1 MEFKPQ
7 HSPCTFFR
15 EIYIQYL
22 NLVHKRPYCM
32 SLGKL
37 TFFKIYRIIWH
48 SMHFGVVSLITD
60 SMHQNAWELNICF
73 VKSLILINIMFNEF
87 HYSPKPLR
95 FWYSLHW
102 ILGWPVT
109 LIGFFFCWEI
119 VNEKQSKFLFI
130 MLFFLPLH

>member
-1 MEFKPQ
+1 MNFKMEFKPQ

-22 NLVHKRPYCM
+22 NFVHKRPYCM

-48 SMHFGVVSLITD
+48 SMYFGVVSLITD

-109 LIGFFFCWEI
+109 LIGFFFA
-119 VNEKQSKFLFI
+119 EKLLMRNNPNSYS
-130 MLFFLPLH
+130 